1 MAQTFVLGKAG
12 FVDKGAWSGTVSYA
26 FMDVVTQGG
35 GAFLCIQANSGRQPN
50 MSPAYWRSISKGIS
64 DINIVATG
72 STATMTI
79 VFSDNTIDSFNY
91 PTTGVADGTIT
102 LAKLSE
108 DFVLPIAQGGTGGTT
123 ADEARSGIG
132 AQAQHTART
141 VTLAAGSWSGTNQQT
156 VTCNGVTAS
165 NTVIVAPAP
174 ASVEAWGNA
183 GIVCTTQTTN
193 KLTFS
198 CATKPTA
205 AVTVNVVIME
215 VA

>member
-35 GAFLCIQANSGRQPN
+35 GAFLCIQANSGQQPN
-50 MSPAYWRSISKGIS
+50 MSPNYWRSISKGIS
-64 DINIVATG
+64 AINITATG

-79 VFSDNTIDSFNY
+79 VFSDNTIDTFNY

-108 DFVLPIAQGGTGGTT
+108 DFVLPVAKGGTGGTT
-123 ADEARSGIG
+123 AAEARSGIG
-132 AQAQHTART
+132 AQALHTART

-156 VTCNGVTAS
+156 VTCNGVTAA

-183 GIVCTTQTTN
+183 GIVCTTQAAN

-205 AVTVNVVIME
+205 AITVNVVIME